1 MDFELSEEQRL
12 LKDSVERLTTQRYD
26 FEARKKYMKEA
37 DGWSRALWKQYVDLG
52 LTALPFAEEH
62 GGIGGGPVETMIVM
76 EAFGRALA
84 LEPYFATRHARR
96 QLPAARRERA
106 ARADVLPKVAAGET
120 LLAFAHTE
128 RQARYDLADVA
139 ATAKKDGAGYVLNGE
154 KSLVLH
160 GDVAD
165 KIDRLGARLGR
176 AQRSRTASG
185 CSWSTPRQTASRA
198 AAIRRWTACAPPKS
212 RSQNVKVGADAVIGE
227 PGNAFPLIEQ
237 VVDIAIAALAA
248 EAVGAMSAMHEITVD
263 YLKQRKQFGVPI
275 GNFQVLQHRAGDM
288 LIALEQARSMAMLAT
303 MMTEEQNAEERRK
316 SIVGRQGADRPLGQD
331 RRPVRDPAARR
342 HRHDDGVQG
351 RPLLQARHHDR
362 YDVRRRRP
370 SSRRARPHG
379 RRDRCALTQE
389 IRGELHGHSGPAAA
403 QRKGGRDRRAREGV
417 PRRAH
422 HPGRARSITASSTR
436 ARTAGRCRRSWT
448 S

>member
-26 FEARKKYMKEA
+26 FEARKKYMKET
-37 DGWSRALWKQYVDLG
+37 DGWSRALWKQYADLG

-84 LEPYFATRHARR
+84 LEPYFASVILGGSFVKLGASE
-96 QLPAARRERA
+96 AARN
-106 ARADVLPKVAAGET
+106 DVLPKVAVGET
-120 LLAFAHTE
+120 LLAFAHIE

-154 KSLVLH
+154 KSLSVH

-165 KIDRLGARLGR
+165 KIVVSARVSGDQR
-176 AQRSRTASG
+176 ARNGIGLFLVDAKAGGVSRRGYPTMDG
-185 CSWSTPRQTASRA
+185 LRA
-198 AAIRRWTACAPPKS
+198 AEVS
-212 RSQNVKVGADAVIGE
+212 LSNVKVGADAVIGE
-227 PGNAFPLIEQ
+227 PGNAYPLIEQ
-237 VVDIAIAALAA
+237 VGDIAIAALAA

-263 YLKQRKQFGVPI
+263 FLKQRKQFGVPI

-316 SIVGRQGADRPLGQD
+316 SISAAKVQIGRSAKIVGQSAIQ
-331 RRPVRDPAARR
+331 
-342 HRHDDGVQG
+342 
-351 RPLLQARHHDR
+351 
-362 YDVRRRRP
+362 
-370 SSRRARPHG
+370 
-379 RRDRCALTQE
+379 
-389 IRGELHGHSGPAAA
+389 LHGGIGMTMEYKVGHYFKRVTMIDTMFGDADYHLAALA
-403 QRKGGRDRRAREGV
+403 RMGGVIG
-417 PRRAH
+417 
-422 HPGRARSITASSTR
+422 ARSA
-436 ARTAGRCRRSWT
+436 
-448 S
+448 

>member
-26 FEARKKYMKEA
+26 FEARRKYMKEA

-84 LEPYFATRHARR
+84 LEPYFASVILGGSFVKLGASE
-96 QLPAARRERA
+96 AARN
-106 ARADVLPKVAAGET
+106 DVLPKVAAGEA
-120 LLAFAHTE
+120 LLAFAHIE

-154 KSLVLH
+154 KSLAIH

-165 KIDRLGARLGR
+165 KIVVSARVSGDQR
-176 AQRSRTASG
+176 AKNGIGLFLVDAKADGVSRRGYPTMDG
-185 CSWSTPRQTASRA
+185 LRA
-198 AAIRRWTACAPPKS
+198 AEVTLH
-212 RSQNVKVGADAVIGE
+212 NVKVGADAVIGE
-227 PGNAFPLIEQ
+227 PGNAYPLIEQ
-237 VVDIAIAALAA
+237 VGDIAIAALAA

-303 MMTEEQNAEERRK
+303 MMSEEENAVERRK
-316 SIVGRQGADRPLGQD
+316 AISAAKVQIGRSAKIVGQGAIQ
-331 RRPVRDPAARR
+331 
-342 HRHDDGVQG
+342 
-351 RPLLQARHHDR
+351 
-362 YDVRRRRP
+362 
-370 SSRRARPHG
+370 
-379 RRDRCALTQE
+379 
-389 IRGELHGHSGPAAA
+389 LHGGIGMTMEYKVGHYFKRVTMIDTMFGDADYHLGVLA
-403 QRKGGRDRRAREGV
+403 RMGGIVGK
-417 PRRAH
+417 
-422 HPGRARSITASSTR
+422 ASAS
-436 ARTAGRCRRSWT
+436 
-448 S
+448 